1 VRQSELKELYVDEL
15 KDIYSAE
22 TQLVKALPKMAKAA
36 VSAELRNGFEQH
48 LEQTKGH
55 VDRLEQIF
63 RGLDQKPTGKH
74 CSGMEGL
81 IKEGAEAAEEDY
93 QGDAKDAA
101 LIGAAQRVEHYEIAA
116 YGTVRAMAEKLGESE
131 AVKLLSQTLQEEK
144 DTDVKLSKAADKM
157 TIEEDNETEE
167 EAPSRLRSPR
177 GRAAKA

>member
-1 VRQSELKELYVDEL
+1 
-15 KDIYSAE
+15 
-22 TQLVKALPKMAKAA
+22 
-36 VSAELRNGFEQH
+36 
-48 LEQTKGH
+48 
-55 VDRLEQIF
+55 
-63 RGLDQKPTGKH
+63 
-74 CSGMEGL
+74 
-81 IKEGAEAAEEDY
+81 
-93 QGDAKDAA
+93 

-177 GRAAKA
+177 GKAAKA